1 MTQRNVFLDRRL
13 LAAIVLTTPVAT
25 AGAQAIVAPWGN
37 VAGVRLDRQVFAEIE
52 EALGRGEATFTIS
65 PFW

>member
-1 MTQRNVFLDRRL
+1 MTRRNVFLERRL

-37 VAGVRLDRQVFAEIE
+37 VAGVRLDGQV
-52 EALGRGEATFTIS
+52 L
-65 PFW
+65 